1 MQKSQSPN
9 PSSAGVLPVC
19 SEASAVSTAFR
30 QCTHVM
36 LQAQTLKE
44 EKYDS
49 VQQNTKR
56 RPLEIIL
63 R

>member
-9 PSSAGVLPVC
+9 PSAGVLPVC

-30 QCTHVM
+30 QRTHVM

-44 EKYDS
+44 EKYNS
-49 VQQNTKR
+49 VQQDTKQ